1 MTMGS
6 RIRLYHGSDVAIEH
20 PDVTRNTGFADLG
33 QGFYLTDDHDAAR
46 RRAVSRARKT
56 GTGAGVVSVFE
67 FDEDSLPWVTMGDQ
81 LVARNQVAVEACG
94 AMATCDGASPFALR
108 FADDVAGIRS
118 WIEYIMACRADRT
131 EVDALGSPAVVR
143 AWIAT
148 EEVELVNSGL
158 LSADEVVGY
167 IDPSEL
173 IVQYCLTDQR
183 VVDASLHFV
192 AAESA

>member
-1 MTMGS
+1 
-6 RIRLYHGSDVAIEH
+6 
-20 PDVTRNTGFADLG
+20 
-33 QGFYLTDDHDAAR
+33 TDDHDAAR

-67 FDEDSLPWVTMGDQ
+67 FDEDSLPWVTMGNRS
-81 LVARNQVAVEACG
+81 VARDKAATEGPDAVTACVP
-94 AMATCDGASPFALR
+94 AAPFALR